1 VSHVHLGS
9 LLRQSP
15 VAALVAT
22 PEGRILQINA
32 LGSRLLGH
40 PQKEVRGRRIGEL
53 CADPAERASIE
64 QAIASGKSASDTHL
78 RLRRRDGT
86 QIDCLVAATTVGRD
100 EQRVCLCLL
109 WDFTSYA
116 ERIRELESAGERHH
130 LFANMEKDSLWT
142 TEFGRDQ
149 SLRVTSMSEPIA
161 NIMGYTAKEIQNMT
175 LDQMVM
181 PSSAKAAAQ
190 SYRRQLRIDGK
201 KGVDPS
207 RSWSIEFELRHKDGH
222 PVWVE
227 AKSTFMR
234 DKQGRPIGIIGFT
247 RDVTERRRYETQ
259 LKALSSSLVEMQ
271 ETERR
276 HIARELHDQIGQSLT
291 GIRMLLGML
300 PGHLPKSA
308 DKTIQEIQTVID
320 DMMNRV
326 KDLCLELRPSTLDD
340 LGLLP
345 TLLRHFQTY
354 KTQTN
359 VNVHFKQKGLES
371 RFDPA
376 IETAVFRIVQEALTN
391 VARHAKVSEVDVR
404 IVATKKRIRIQIDDS
419 GKGFVRE
426 AVFAS
431 SKATGIMGMQERAAL
446 AGGRLSVES
455 VPGVGTRVVA
465 ELPGRS
471 PSEARPGR

>member
-1 VSHVHLGS
+1 
-9 LLRQSP
+9 
-15 VAALVAT
+15 
-22 PEGRILQINA
+22 
-32 LGSRLLGH
+32 
-40 PQKEVRGRRIGEL
+40 
-53 CADPAERASIE
+53 
-64 QAIASGKSASDTHL
+64 
-78 RLRRRDGT
+78 
-86 QIDCLVAATTVGRD
+86 
-100 EQRVCLCLL
+100 
-109 WDFTSYA
+109 
-116 ERIRELESAGERHH
+116 
-130 LFANMEKDSLWT
+130 
-142 TEFGRDQ
+142 
-149 SLRVTSMSEPIA
+149 
-161 NIMGYTAKEIQNMT
+161 
-175 LDQMVM
+175 
-181 PSSAKAAAQ
+181 
-190 SYRRQLRIDGK
+190 
-201 KGVDPS
+201 
-207 RSWSIEFELRHKDGH
+207 
-222 PVWVE
+222 
-227 AKSTFMR
+227 
-234 DKQGRPIGIIGFT
+234 
-247 RDVTERRRYETQ
+247 